1 VSTRKNGGNTY
12 TDQTGKFARGNPG
25 RPKGSRNRH
34 VLAVENLLEGETE
47 RLTRK
52 VVDLA
57 LDGDTT
63 AMRLCMERILP
74 PRKDR
79 PVNFDLPTV
88 SNAGEAA
95 KDAQAVMQATSDG
108 ELTPIEAGTVLTLIK
123 GYTRVLELA
132 ELEGR
137 VKALERTSKVGAQ

>member
-1 VSTRKNGGNTY
+1 MERKYQGNSY
-12 TDQTGKFARGNPG
+12 TDETGKFAPGNPG
-25 RPKGSRNRH
+25 RPKGSRNKQ
-34 VLAVENLLEGETE
+34 VLAVENLLEGEAE

-52 VVDLA
+52 AIDLA
-57 LDGDTT
+57 LEGDTT

-79 PVNFDLPTV
+79 AVEFDLPPV

-95 KDAQAVMQATSDG
+95 KAAQAVLQATSDG